1 MRKGGRI
8 PLTTYYIF
16 KIFLNLFLQKNA
28 VKRPSPKSLAGTTH
42 AKMKGG
48 EGGQHRKEGDI
59 RRTNERGG
67 EFPLRCLEPFNRGSE
82 GTRRKNVIAFQREIN
97 YFLRFET
104 FLMKHFLLPSST
116 FLINGL

>member
-1 MRKGGRI
+1 M
-8 PLTTYYIF
+8 TTYT
-16 KIFLNLFLQKNA
+16 FLKHCLTYPLKYTI
-28 VKRPSPKSLAGTTH
+28 KCPSPKSLEGTTD

-48 EGGQHRKEGDI
+48 GGEQHRKEGDI
-59 RRTNERGG
+59 RRANERGG

-82 GTRRKNVIAFQREIN
+82 RTRRKNVIAFQREIN

-104 FLMKHFLLPSST
+104 FLMKHFLLPSSA

>member
-8 PLTTYYIF
+8 PLHITFLKHSLTYSY
-16 KIFLNLFLQKNA
+16 KKNA
-28 VKRPSPKSLAGTTH
+28 VRRPSPKSLAGTTH

-48 EGGQHRKEGDI
+48 GGHRKEGDI

-104 FLMKHFLLPSST
+104 SLMKHFLLPSST